1 MRWPNLNRLVIALPA
16 RGAAGLASSWVIGSV
31 CWSSTGS
38 ADPNTSSTNSSNKCS
53 LTFPGG
59 KYLFLN
65 IEDSTSL
72 NSITSLFPWW
82 RSVINF
88 GKAAVEKR
96 MSSAVSVQGNI
107 LTTRER
113 GPNPTLQCALF
124 LKWLR
129 PKGSY
134 MVKVRL

>member
-1 MRWPNLNRLVIALPA
+1 MRWPNLNRLVMALPA
-16 RGAAGLASSWVIGSV
+16 RSAVGSG
-31 CWSSTGS
+31 CWSSARS
-38 ADPNTSSTNSSNKCS
+38 ADPNTSSTNSSNKCF
-53 LTFPGG
+53 LTFPGA

-65 IEDSTSL
+65 IGGSTSL
-72 NSITSLFPWW
+72 NSITSLSPW
-82 RSVINF
+82 RLYVINL
-88 GKAAVEKR
+88 GKAAVEKRR

-107 LTTRER
+107 PTTRER
-113 GPNPTLQCALF
+113 GPNPTLSF